1 MGGLGTLYPGKDK
14 NSNNGGIDMK
24 KQIVVSGSYI
34 ILKNPEGKDFYIGA
48 EHLDMIRKA
57 ISKSKSMRANGRHEV
72 TTMTV

>member
-1 MGGLGTLYPGKDK
+1 
-14 NSNNGGIDMK
+14 MK